1 MCNRKDFRAP
11 VAFIAQKVSETVSVL
26 RGAPVGEAEL
36 TDGDIRP
43 VQTPPARGFSQEAAL
58 PQSARETGIP
68 AETISHVRSQQAA
81 HPATYSSIT
90 LS

>member
-1 MCNRKDFRAP
+1 MCNWKDFRAP

-43 VQTPPARGFSQEAAL
+43 GEGAPL
-58 PQSARETGIP
+58 
-68 AETISHVRSQQAA
+68 AEKIH
-81 HPATYSSIT
+81 
-90 LS
+90 